1 MSTVSDH
8 DQFRDLMQ
16 RYAHGVDDRD
26 LDLVATIFA
35 PGAIFEG
42 VQGEK
47 SATEWLD
54 SMRGQRSFP
63 VSMHVLGE
71 PLATID
77 GDTAE
82 LDTYAVVYQI
92 GDKDKGQADLTLGIR
107 YRDTCAR
114 IDGQW
119 LITHR
124 RAATVWMR

>member
-1 MSTVSDH
+1 MNDH
-8 DQFRDLMQ
+8 DQFRELMQ

-35 PGAIFEG
+35 PDAIFEG

-47 SATEWLD
+47 PATEWLE
-54 SMRGQRSFP
+54 SMRGPRSYP

-82 LDTYAVVYQI
+82 LDTYAVVYQV
-92 GDKDKGQADLTLGIR
+92 GDKDKAQADTTLGMR
-107 YRDTCAR
+107 YRDSCVR
-114 IDGQW
+114 VEGQW
-119 LITHR
+119 LIRHR
-124 RAATVWMR
+124 RASIVWMR